1 MKEKPQAKA
10 SEQLG
15 VRHFLEMMYDG
26 QPEWSL
32 FAIKAPADEV
42 SEEWVD
48 FRGAKAVHRD
58 VPVKVGGEYDD
69 VANVVAIVQVKG
81 SPWTI
86 VFRSILYVD
95 ESHLESVA
103 EEAKEFSARLN
114 TRTIVFV
121 GEDTSGAN
129 SYQIFEK
136 GKSVEEAEWEVG
148 GEFFK
153 FKSSRQKRPELDKI
167 TDEFVDGIFRE
178 EGIYVPACYPMGE
191 EEDMWLAVDKASAGV
206 IEHADLI
213 EPEELNDDEDDD
225 DGDADDY

>member
-1 MKEKPQAKA
+1 MKQKSQVKP

-15 VRHFLEMMYDG
+15 VRHFLEFMYDG

-32 FAIKAPADEV
+32 FAVKAPAEEV

-58 VPVKVGGEYDD
+58 VPIKSGGEAD
-69 VANVVAIVQVKG
+69 VAPSVVVVQVRN
-81 SPWTI
+81 SAWA
-86 VFRSILYVD
+86 VVYRSILYLD
-95 ESHLESVA
+95 EAHLDAVA

-114 TRTIVFV
+114 TRAITFI

-129 SYQIFEK
+129 SYQLFEK
-136 GKSVEEAEWEVG
+136 GKSLEEAEWEVG

-153 FKSSRQKRPELDKI
+153 FKSTRRKRPELDKI

-178 EGIYVPACYPMGE
+178 EGIYIPACYPIE
-191 EEDMWLAVDKASAGV
+191 EEEEFSLAVEKSSADSIEKAD
-206 IEHADLI
+206 II
-213 EPEELNDDEDDD
+213 EPEEAEEDEDE
-225 DGDADDY
+225 DGEGEDEDY